1 MAKMR
6 VYNDNVHPYQETFK
20 GDLVK
25 IPPKGF
31 VLMEE
36 DDAIL
41 FRGTYAPITTD
52 GDGQPLPTSY
62 KMIRLVRDSEATET
76 EARTAPRF
84 VDPVTGKQ
92 AETQAEYEAMLAE
105 HKDRL
110 VVDEEAEEVIKTRGR
125 PKKTA

>member
-20 GDLVK
+20 GDLIK
-25 IPPKGF
+25 IPSKGF
-31 VLMEE
+31 ITMEE

-41 FRGTYAPITTD
+41 FRGTYAPITRD

-62 KMIRLVRDSEATET
+62 KMIRVVPEGDQTQTEKSM
-76 EARTAPRF
+76 PQF
-84 VDPVTGKQ
+84 VDPVTGRI
-92 AETQAEYEAMLAE
+92 ASSEAEYKAMLAE
-105 HKDRL
+105 HKDSLL
-110 VVDEEAEEVIKTRGR
+110 VDDEAEETVKRGR